1 MIKLDWGKGIFY
13 TIIIFLI
20 VVVGTVLFTFT
31 VDVNL
36 VADDYYER
44 EIKYQEHI
52 DRVERTKSLPKNISI
67 IATSSNIIVKYP
79 EMFPAESISGE
90 IHLYRPADQN
100 SDLAFFV
107 LPDSTNTQHIETGIM
122 HKGMWKIKIDWQVEG
137 VEYFTEK
144 ILMVN

>member
-52 DRVERTKSLPKNISI
+52 DRVERTRSLPENISI
-67 IATSSNIIVKYP
+67 IAISSNIIVKYP

-100 SDLAFFV
+100 SDINIFV
-107 LPDSTNTQHIETGIM
+107 LPDSSHTQHIETGIL
-122 HKGMWKIKIDWQVEG
+122 HKGMWKIKIDWKVEG